1 MTEKNIIR
9 TKDELKKFLIEKKC
23 KFKLRVLGNDI
34 GVFDNA
40 EEIIHRIESDK
51 NEIRKFEYVPKKNYL
66 FLDESILVFGSKGLA
81 VLTIQ

>member
-1 MTEKNIIR
+1 MTEENIIR

-23 KFKLRVLGNDI
+23 KFKLRVLGNNI
-34 GVFDNA
+34 GIFCNA
-40 EEIIHRIESDK
+40 EEIIHRIESNK

-66 FLDESILVFGSKGLA
+66 FLDESVLIYGSQGLS

>member
-9 TKDELKKFLIEKKC
+9 TKDELKKILIEKEC

-66 FLDESILVFGSKGLA
+66 FLDESILVFGSKGLG
-81 VLTIQ
+81 VLTLQ